1 MGHIPIRAGKMFYY
15 CNNELLQCSS
25 QGNVAEYLP
34 GSTKTIAPPSE
45 KKCKPSPAAQV
56 DSLRAG
62 A

>member
-1 MGHIPIRAGKMFYY
+1 MFYY